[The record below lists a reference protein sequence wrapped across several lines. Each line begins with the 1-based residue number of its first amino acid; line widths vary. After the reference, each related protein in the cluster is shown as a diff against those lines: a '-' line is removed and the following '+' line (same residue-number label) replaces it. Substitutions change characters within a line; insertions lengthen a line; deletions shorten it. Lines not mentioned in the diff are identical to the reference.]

1 MNVFRLV
8 GLVAAVAVAAQSG
21 PALACGDKLSMMG
34 GGVSFERINFSAHR
48 GSVVMLLAPDSQ
60 LRATAA
66 DLELKRALERAG
78 HTVRTLD
85 TSDELAAQLSGGG
98 VDVVLVDA
106 WAAASMQR
114 QIAAATPAARGPI
127 VLTVV
132 YKAGASGQPT
142 TRVDRL
148 CVARADKQNGRAVLD
163 AIEQELARKARGE
176 PVTCSALPPVQST

>member
-1 MNVFRLV
+1 MNVSRVV
-8 GLVAAVAVAAQSG
+8 GMVAAVLATVPSG
-21 PALACGDKLSMMG
+21 PAFACGDKLSMMG
-34 GGVSFERINFSAHR
+34 GGVSFERINASVHR

-66 DLELKRALERAG
+66 DLELKRSLERAG
-78 HTVRTLD
+78 HTVRTL
-85 TSDELAAQLSGGG
+85 TTTDELAAQLRGGG

-106 WAAASMQR
+106 WAAENMQR
-114 QIAAATPAARGPI
+114 QIAAAAPVASKPI

-132 YKAGASGQPT
+132 YKAGAGGQPT

-148 CVARADKQNGRAVLD
+148 CIARADKQNGRAVLN

-176 PVTCSALPPVQST
+176 PVACSTVPPVQST